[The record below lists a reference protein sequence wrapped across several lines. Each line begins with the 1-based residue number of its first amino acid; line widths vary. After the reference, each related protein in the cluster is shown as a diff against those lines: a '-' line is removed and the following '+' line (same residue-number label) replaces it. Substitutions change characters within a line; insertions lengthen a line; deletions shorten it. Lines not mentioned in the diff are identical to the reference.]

1 MITIKD
7 PALGNYG
14 VVEDYQGFKVVD
26 SKGTTV
32 VKINSFEEALRF
44 IAQRLTLE
52 SDLTLTLGAYTKLR
66 KEIYEKIVAAQETIE
81 EPQSST
87 QQIIEFGESA
97 HV

>member
-26 SKGTTV
+26 NKGTTV
-32 VKINSFEEALRF
+32 VKVNSFEEALRF

-52 SDLTLTLGAYTKLR
+52 SDLTLTLAAYTKLR
-66 KEIYEKIVAAQETIE
+66 KEIYERIVAAQENTE
-81 EPQSST
+81 DSQSVT
-87 QQIIEFGESA
+87 QKVIEFGEPA
-97 HV
+97 NV